1 MQGATPKGELMDSAI
16 IIGACSAVVGGLA
29 TVVTAKMKQRGEHD
43 QILSALIRDLRGD
56 VAELRAEVAAANQ
69 LVDQAQEA
77 AREARSRVELLEQQ
91 LAAKIRH
98 SEYLESEK
106 AALQSQ
112 LKAYQEHHETACQGC
127 DRRPK
132 EEETDGTS

>member
-69 LVDQAQEA
+69 LVDQAQEE
-77 AREARSRVELLEQQ
+77 AREARSRVELLEQK
-91 LAAKIRH
+91 LATRNRRID
-98 SEYLESEK
+98 YLETELAQLKSE
-106 AALQSQ
+106 LQS
-112 LKAYQEHHETACQGC
+112 Y
-127 DRRPK
+127 K
-132 EEETDGTS
+132 ESNDGTS